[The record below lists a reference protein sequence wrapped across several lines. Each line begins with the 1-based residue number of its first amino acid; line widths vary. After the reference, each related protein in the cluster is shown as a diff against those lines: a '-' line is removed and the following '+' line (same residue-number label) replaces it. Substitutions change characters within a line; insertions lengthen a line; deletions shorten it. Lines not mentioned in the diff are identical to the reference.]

1 MQASGSTVEGEE
13 EVITKPKPFPDYEVP
28 GVRILTLNELTQTS
42 LGLVVGI
49 DVTGEYPWKTVHKEL
64 IYDNIQVLG
73 DESPFALLKK
83 ELDAYEDSELLI
95 GYLLDETNDE
105 DEFYVCLT
113 PEAREHCREESEAF
127 MEKQYAKLEESVV
140 KESRPWPSLGSEQEV
155 DENIPKKNRPLLKI
169 EIKSKFPVPNQP
181 KRFLERSTE
190 AARDGYIE
198 LTPTRAKFYNVAK
211 KRVDASIQAN
221 PENRTSFAQTVP
233 RFPQN
238 VWTQCELE
246 GESGVTGSTGDAGS
260 GGAGG
265 ASAPAGEAD
274 EDADKPKVVVEPL
287 SRRAEKEKEMAI
299 AKLNSFLTEKTKI
312 VERILQFNGKVD
324 IYNLDYP
331 SLVKDEELSK
341 VTNMEFQEYKVL
353 TDFKA
358 KGKFISAAAW
368 HQLYGKLVAVTYA
381 DSVPSIIKYPD
392 ESTDE
397 IIRAVYGENP
407 VFVWSLSDALKPKL
421 YLESN
426 REVVSLSFCPYHENI
441 LIGGCVNGQIVVWDL
456 DGRLEETEDF
466 ELLSEYQENNR
477 IAMNS
482 KMKWMK
488 IIHDKSVVR
497 TTAAS
502 NLMFNHHASV
512 SDISWISSHF
522 EISNKGKLKLLP
534 EKEKSMQFVSI
545 SIDGT
550 ILIWNIKST
559 SSDNIPEKLKDSKR
573 ITSRPTNLIL
583 ETSPLRVFDG
593 ILKPIYKIIAQH
605 PGSSKLDSLL
615 CLNFEYPSVNTIKI
629 RADTRVPRLYEADIN
644 RNEIDEKKLP
654 IICTTSMY
662 GDYLKISWGGG
673 EASAG
678 VGVTSENAKY
688 LCRAR
693 IHGGPITCC
702 IRNPY
707 YKDIVA
713 TVGGKTIAIWSSKSL
728 EKPFIWKKMNYYLTG
743 AAWSNHIP
751 SQIYTISFEGTIDI
765 WDFLDRSEQPVR
777 TQVISGSF
785 MTGIYCHKLIQDQFY
800 FVGLANSF
808 GFFRLFYLPRSL
820 VKAGPNDVHLTDK
833 FFEREYEVN
842 TIYQDWTAV
851 WVKNN
856 QDYLIQKQKETEEI
870 FLQRDAN
877 AKMAAKKEEDRK
889 KHESEAAAKLKAQ
902 VISGEM
908 MWKRL
913 QWEGVEISIQIRKA
927 LNTAELL
934 FQQKPLRDIAQQK
947 FAKLKM
953 MMEGLK
959 GRQKVFDE
967 AVAILF
973 PEVIPK
979 PAEAVTIKTVEEVN
993 EIREKYMSE
1002 FYDVSIDAEK
1012 FMKTHSYDYKFVWT
1026 NVAQEGKQ
1034 HRRHLDTCANIFTKR
1049 TAKITR
1055 RIKESMA

>member
-1 MQASGSTVEGEE
+1 MEASGSAVEGVDREA
-13 EVITKPKPFPDYEVP
+13 ITKPKPFPDYEVP
-28 GVRILTLNELTQTS
+28 GVSILTLNELTQTS

-64 IYDNIQVLG
+64 FYDNIQVLG
-73 DESPFALLKK
+73 DESPFAPLKN
-83 ELDAYEDSELLI
+83 ELDAYEDSEILI

-113 PEAREHCREESEAF
+113 PEAREHCHAESEAF
-127 MEKQYAKLEESVV
+127 MEKQHAKLEESVF
-140 KESRPWPSLGSEQEV
+140 KECRPWPSLGSEQEV
-155 DENIPKKNRPLLKI
+155 DENIPKKNRPLLRI

-181 KRFLERSTE
+181 KRFLERSAE

-198 LTPTRAKFYNVAK
+198 LTPSRSKFYNVAK

-221 PENRTSFAQTVP
+221 PEKSTSFAQTVP

-246 GESGVTGSTGDAGS
+246 GESGGIDGTGGTGS
-260 GGAGG
+260 AGG
-265 ASAPAGEAD
+265 ATAAIEGAD
-274 EDADKPKVVVEPL
+274 EDAEKPKVVVEPL

-299 AKLNSFLTEKTKI
+299 AKLNNFLTEKAKI
-312 VERILQFNGKVD
+312 VERILEFNGKVD

-331 SLVKDEELSK
+331 NLVKDKELSK
-341 VTNMEFQEYKVL
+341 VTNMNFQEYTVL

-358 KGKFISAAAW
+358 KEKFVSAAAW
-368 HQLYGKLVAVTYA
+368 HQLYSKLVAVTYA
-381 DSVPSIIKYPD
+381 DSVPCIIKYPD
-392 ESTDE
+392 ESKDE
-397 IIRAVYGENP
+397 INRAVYGENP
-407 VFVWSLSDALKPKL
+407 VFVWSLSNTLKPQL

-456 DGRLEETEDF
+456 EGRLEETEDF
-466 ELLSEYQENNR
+466 ESLTEYQENNR

-497 TTAAS
+497 TTASS
-502 NLMFNHHASV
+502 NLVFNHHASV

-522 EISNKGKLKLLP
+522 EMTNKGKLKLLP
-534 EKEKSMQFVSI
+534 EKEKSMQFISI
-545 SIDGT
+545 SLDGT
-550 ILIWNIKST
+550 ILIWNIKVT
-559 SSDNIPEKLKDSKR
+559 SSDNVKEKLKGSKR
-573 ITSRPTNLIL
+573 IPNRPSNLIL

-593 ILKPIYKIIAQH
+593 TLKPLYKILALES
-605 PGSSKLDSLL
+605 GSSMVDPLL
-615 CLNFEYPSVNTIKI
+615 CLNFEYPSVSAIKI
-629 RADTRVPRLYEADIN
+629 RADNNVPRLYEADIN

-662 GDYLKISWGGG
+662 GDYMKLSWGASQPSTAGG
-673 EASAG
+673 G
-678 VGVTSENAKY
+678 VATERAKY
-688 LCRAR
+688 LGKAV

-728 EKPFIWKKMNYYLTG
+728 EKPFIWKKMNYYLTN
-743 AAWSNHIP
+743 AAWSIHIP
-751 SQIYTISFEGTIDI
+751 SQIYIVSFIGTIEI
-765 WDFLDRSEQPVR
+765 WDFLDRSDLPVR
-777 TQVISGSF
+777 SQIISGNF
-785 MTGIYCHKLIQDQFY
+785 MTGIYNHKIIQGQFY
-800 FVGLANSF
+800 FLGLANSI
-808 GFFRLFYLPRSL
+808 GFFRLFYLPSCL
-820 VKAGPNDVHLTDK
+820 VKAGLNDVHLTNR

-842 TIYQDWTAV
+842 IIYEEWTKV
-851 WVKNN
+851 WEKNN
-856 QDYLIQKQKETEEI
+856 QDYLIQKKKETEAM
-870 FLQRDAN
+870 FLDRDAN
-877 AKMAAKKEEDRK
+877 TKMAAKKEEERK

-902 VISGEM
+902 VISGDV

-934 FQQKPLRDIAQQK
+934 FQQKPLRDIASQK

-973 PEVIPK
+973 PEIIPE
-979 PAEAVTIKTVEEVN
+979 PPEAVTTKTVEEVN

-1002 FYDVSIDAEK
+1002 FYDISVNAQNFI
-1012 FMKTHSYDYKFVWT
+1012 KTNSYDHKFVWKDE
-1026 NVAQEGKQ
+1026 AQEGKEL
-1034 HRRHLDTCANIFTKR
+1034 RRHLHACANIFTQRK
-1049 TAKITR
+1049 AKIAQ
-1055 RIKESMA
+1055 RIKESVI